1 MAPSPR
7 YPAGQPAAAVRP
19 ARRNRPGADGGRR
32 PGRTTRRDRPGA
44 NGGRCPGRL

>member
-32 PGRTTRRDRPGA
+32 PGRRRAAIGQGLTAADAQAG
-44 NGGRCPGRL
+44 